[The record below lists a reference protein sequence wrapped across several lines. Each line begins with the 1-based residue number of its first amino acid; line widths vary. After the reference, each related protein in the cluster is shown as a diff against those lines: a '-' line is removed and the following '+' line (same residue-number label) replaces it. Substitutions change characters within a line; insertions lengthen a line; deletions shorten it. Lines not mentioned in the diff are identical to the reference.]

1 MKLFK
6 TDAKTIRKNMERL
19 RSDRDRIKK
28 KIDDSE

>member
-6 TDAKTIRKNMERL
+6 TEEKTIRKNMERL